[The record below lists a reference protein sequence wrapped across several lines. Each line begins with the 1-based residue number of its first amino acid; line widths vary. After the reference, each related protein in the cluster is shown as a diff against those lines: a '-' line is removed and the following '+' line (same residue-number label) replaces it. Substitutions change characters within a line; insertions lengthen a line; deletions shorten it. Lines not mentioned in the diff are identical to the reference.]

1 MSASFKLKP
10 LVLAMM
16 PLLFASNSATV
27 FAQDTDAQNTPSE
40 EEKKKKA
47 EEDLEVIKVSGY
59 RGSVIRS
66 INAKKFSDG
75 VQDSIFAEDIGKST
89 DQNIAD
95 ALSRVTGVTV
105 QEADGEGT
113 RISVRGAGAAL
124 NQISLNGVALTSG
137 LNGSGSNQSVSD
149 ESVDLSTFSSDI
161 LSSINVIKTAA
172 ADHDEGSLG
181 ANVILKTFKPLSLS
195 LIHISEPTRPY

>member
-59 RGSVIRS
+59 RGSNQR
-66 INAKKFSDG
+66 
-75 VQDSIFAEDIGKST
+75 QEIF
-89 DQNIAD
+89 
-95 ALSRVTGVTV
+95 
-105 QEADGEGT
+105 
-113 RISVRGAGAAL
+113 
-124 NQISLNGVALTSG
+124 
-137 LNGSGSNQSVSD
+137 
-149 ESVDLSTFSSDI
+149 
-161 LSSINVIKTAA
+161 
-172 ADHDEGSLG
+172 
-181 ANVILKTFKPLSLS
+181 
-195 LIHISEPTRPY
+195 